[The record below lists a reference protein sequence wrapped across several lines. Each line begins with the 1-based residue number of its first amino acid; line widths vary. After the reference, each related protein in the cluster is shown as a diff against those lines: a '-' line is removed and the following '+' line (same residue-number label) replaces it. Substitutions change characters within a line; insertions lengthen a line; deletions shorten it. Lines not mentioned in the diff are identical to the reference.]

1 MSKDRYLPMRD
12 ANDPHKVTLIP
23 VSEEVYADV
32 SRETNR
38 IRSRRQYHGQCC
50 CPKQYIWKCDADCDL
65 CEYRAA
71 GDNLS
76 LDYETEMHGD
86 TFADTSDTEEIIT
99 DQMLMRQL
107 LARLEELMPEALA
120 VGQKIVDEDLSER
133 KVLEELDLKRSTYRS
148 QLEKAR
154 KQLESEFGK
163 IF

>member
-1 MSKDRYLPMRD
+1 MENKEKQRYLPMRD

-23 VSEEVYADV
+23 VTEDVYAEV

-50 CPKQYIWKCDADCDL
+50 CPKQYIWKCDADC
-65 CEYRAA
+65 
-71 GDNLS
+71 
-76 LDYETEMHGD
+76 
-86 TFADTSDTEEIIT
+86 
-99 DQMLMRQL
+99 
-107 LARLEELMPEALA
+107 

-133 KVLEELDLKRSTYRS
+133 KVLEQLDLKRSTYRS